1 MAYNE
6 FTIEYG
12 GLSKAELLN
21 ELSGASVQLNKY
33 AEILFA
39 SDLFTIS
46 PKKQTA
52 NIVAISVE
60 ELSFTE
66 GANMLELRD
75 RVKELGW
82 RDCLLEFGPFLRL
95 QYLHQPKATTN
106 ELKTK
111 NKAPSGGLT
120 MMSKPLT
127 DDDDFPKGFY
137 LIHVDGIIWLRGYR
151 CSLDFLYQ
159 PSDRFVF
166 WK

>member
-12 GLSKAELLN
+12 LLSKAELLN

-60 ELSFTE
+60 ELGFTE

-75 RVKELGW
+75 RVKELG
-82 RDCLLEFGPFLRL
+82 
-95 QYLHQPKATTN
+95 
-106 ELKTK
+106 
-111 NKAPSGGLT
+111 
-120 MMSKPLT
+120 
-127 DDDDFPKGFY
+127 
-137 LIHVDGIIWLRGYR
+137 
-151 CSLDFLYQ
+151 
-159 PSDRFVF
+159 
-166 WK
+166 